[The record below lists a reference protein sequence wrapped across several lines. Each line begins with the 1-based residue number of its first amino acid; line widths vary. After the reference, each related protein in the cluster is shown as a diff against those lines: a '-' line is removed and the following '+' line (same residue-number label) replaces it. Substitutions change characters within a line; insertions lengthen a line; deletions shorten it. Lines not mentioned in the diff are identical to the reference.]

1 MDTVSL
7 ADLGP
12 IIAAVLGPVLGFVV
26 VSMRYQHQDSVK
38 TRELISSSEKE
49 IRDWVTT
56 QIEGAFDKLSNELAE
71 HKQDTRENFKQ
82 VREDLKDVRE
92 GLKELNRDL
101 GDVRERLA
109 RIEGHV
115 EAGMAPTSQD
125 SDGQASDAA

>member
-49 IRDWVTT
+49 IRKWVTT
-56 QIEGAFDKLSNELAE
+56 QVEGAFNKLSAELAE

-82 VREDLKDVRE
+82 VREDF
-92 GLKELNRDL
+92 KELNRDL

-115 EAGMAPTSQD
+115 EAGRAPPSQD
-125 SDGQASDAA
+125 SDGQPSNAA

>member
-38 TRELISSSEKE
+38 TRELITSSEKE
-49 IRDWVTT
+49 TCEWVTT
-56 QIEGAFDKLSNELAE
+56 QIEGAFGKLSNELAE

-82 VREDLKDVRE
+82 VREDFKDVKE
-92 GLKELNRDL
+92 DLKVLNRDL

-115 EAGMAPTSQD
+115 EVGKAPPSQD
-125 SDGQASDAA
+125 SGGQASNAA